1 MSYRLDVRP
10 QVWNDI
16 AVAAE
21 WYDARELGL
30 GAEFVWAVRVR
41 IEDVRKQ
48 PLLARIRDG
57 RRSVRW
63 VFPHRFPYRIIYRV
77 QGDVVLIIAVI
88 HAARHDHHWKER
100 VGPL

>member
-1 MSYRLDVRP
+1 MSYRLEVRP

-21 WYDARELGL
+21 WYDARKAGL
-30 GAEFVWAVRVR
+30 GVEFAWAVRDR
-41 IEDVRKQ
+41 IEDVQKQ

-63 VFPHRFPYRIIYRV
+63 VFPRRFPYRIVYRV
-77 QGDVVLIIAVI
+77 EGDVVLVIAVI
-88 HAARHDHHWKER
+88 HAAQHDRRWKER
-100 VGPL
+100 VGRL